1 MRGCFFSE
9 NRKGEGILDNGRE
22 KSGLSFRIR
31 VNDAAVIVTF
41 SEKESTGLKELIR
54 GILTEAYEE
63 RLQRERLPDAHLL

>member
-1 MRGCFFSE
+1 MEDR
-9 NRKGEGILDNGRE
+9 RE
-22 KSGLSFRIR
+22 KRDSYFRIQ
-31 VNDAAVIVTF
+31 VNDTVVTVTF